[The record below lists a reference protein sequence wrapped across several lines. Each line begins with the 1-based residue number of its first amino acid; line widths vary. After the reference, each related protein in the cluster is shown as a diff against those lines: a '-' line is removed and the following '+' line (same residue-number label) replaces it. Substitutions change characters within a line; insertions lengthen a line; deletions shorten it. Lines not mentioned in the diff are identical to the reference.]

1 MRSSARAIDE
11 NGVWL
16 AGFRTTGQPAA
27 IAGATLWATR
37 LSGKLKGAIA
47 PTTPIGTRRVKPS
60 FPSPG
65 EAASRGTI
73 SPASFRASAAANWK
87 VPDARSASTRAV
99 LMGLAASAAMMR
111 ANSSRRS
118 VSSRAAA
125 SSTAARF
132 QSGSGPAASAAFA
145 EATARSTS
153 AAVQAGTSPRTD
165 PS

>member
-1 MRSSARAIDE
+1 MRSSASAIDE

-27 IAGATLWATR
+27 MAGATLWTTR
-37 LSGKLKGAIA
+37 LSGKLNGAIA

-65 EAASRGTI
+65 AAASRGTI
-73 SPASFRASAAANWK
+73 SPASFRASVAANWN

-99 LMGLAASAAMMR
+99 LMGLAASAAMIR

-132 QSGSGPAASAAFA
+132 QSGSGPAASAALA

-153 AAVQAGTSPRTD
+153 AAVHAGTSPSTD